1 MTIQELLDLGRQQI
15 NSDSA
20 RLDCEL
26 LLAFCLQR
34 NRSYLYAWPEKEVS
48 ADTAAQFQALITR
61 RHNGEPIAYLLGE
74 KEFWSLTLNVDN
86 STLIP
91 RPETER
97 LVEVALRLSD
107 DRAHVLDLGTGTGA
121 IALALAKER
130 PRWQVLGLD
139 LNPRAVEL
147 AARNAQRNG
156 ITNAEFRQ
164 SDWFAT
170 LTEPDRFELIVAN
183 PPYIDSADPH
193 LQQGDVRFEPRS
205 ALVADNGGLADLAA
219 IAAAARS
226 FLAANGWLLMEHG
239 FAQASAVRAE
249 LSARGYADV
258 TTWCDDGG
266 RERITGGLWK
276 GVRHE

>member
-1 MTIQELLDLGRQQI
+1 VTIQELLDLGRQQI

-34 NRSYLYAWPEKEVS
+34 NRSYLYAWPEKEIGS
-48 ADTAAQFQALITR
+48 DTVAQFQSLITR

-74 KEFWSLTLNVDN
+74 KDFWSLTLSVDN

-107 DRAHVLDLGTGTGA
+107 DRARVLDLGTGTGA

-130 PRWQVLGLD
+130 PRWHLLGLD

-147 AARNAQRNG
+147 AAHNAQRNG
-156 ITNAEFRQ
+156 ITNAEFRH
-164 SDWFAT
+164 SDWFTT
-170 LTEPDRFELIVAN
+170 LTESDRFELIVAN
-183 PPYIDSADPH
+183 PPYIDTADPH
-193 LQQGDVRFEPRS
+193 LQQGDVRFEPHS

-219 IAAAARS
+219 IAETARS
-226 FLAANGWLLMEHG
+226 FLATNGWLLMEHG

-249 LSARGYADV
+249 LSTRGYADV

-276 GVRHE
+276 GSTP

>member
-34 NRSYLYAWPEKEVS
+34 NRSYLYAWPEKEIG
-48 ADTAAQFQALITR
+48 ADTVAQFQSLLTR

-74 KEFWSLTLNVDN
+74 KEFWSLTLSVDN

-107 DRAHVLDLGTGTGA
+107 DRARVLDLGTGTGA

-130 PRWQVLGLD
+130 PRWRVLGLD

-147 AARNAQRNG
+147 AAHNAQRNG

-170 LTEPDRFELIVAN
+170 LTESDRFELIVAN

-193 LQQGDVRFEPRS
+193 MQQGDVRFEPHS
-205 ALVADNGGLADLAA
+205 ALVADNCGLADLAT
-219 IAAAARS
+219 IAAAAPN
-226 FLAANGWLLMEHG
+226 FLASNGWLLMEHG

-249 LSARGYADV
+249 LSTRGYADV

-276 GVRHE
+276 GATP